1 MVSWAWTQ
9 VAKRQAAKSA
19 GVKSKPRAVKK
30 TAAPVKRARAKREPA
45 VKKEAKKPAVADPPK
60 PVLLNQVEAA
70 RALGITDRQLRNWR
84 NEADFP
90 DCSAGYDV
98 AVISA
103 WRDKHCLSGSAG
115 QLDMAEVK
123 LAREREQLEIDR
135 IKRAREAL
143 KLEAEEKE
151 LLPRRSWEL
160 FAATLLTNLGDWCEQ
175 LPDIL
180 AGVCTDDCREGVRER
195 LARELDDRRR
205 DLREEL
211 SRKFAELEG
220 SNGD

>member
-1 MVSWAWTQ
+1 M
-9 VAKRQAAKSA
+9 AKRQATKTAGAKP
-19 GVKSKPRAVKK
+19 KTRAVKK
-30 TAAPVKRARAKREPA
+30 AATTAAVKPVKRARAKREPA
-45 VKKEAKKPAVADPPK
+45 AKKAEPK

-90 DCSAGYDV
+90 DCSGGYDV

-135 IKRAREAL
+135 IKRARESL

-195 LARELDDRRR
+195 LAGELDDRRR

-211 SRKFAELEG
+211 GRKFAELEG
-220 SNGD
+220 GNDGH